1 MEEIRLWAE
10 SLMQSLGVSTTGAVY
25 VTDAILVALTLLL
38 SWIAFTVCHRLVVP
52 ITVKITEKTDM
63 KWDDVLLNEHT
74 LRKACLIV
82 PAIVV
87 WMFIPHIFFRSP
99 EIEEILERLTAIY
112 ITLTSTKL
120 ALEVVNSLKLLDV
133 DERSAHHQYLHTF
146 CGVLKIV
153 VWFLSVIV
161 IVSIVINRNPL
172 TLLAGLGA
180 TSAILMLVFKDTIS
194 GLVAGI
200 RLTSNEMLHKGDWIT
215 VEKAG
220 INGTVEEITLTTVK
234 VRNFDNTIMTI
245 TPQTLVD
252 DSFQNWKPMQEGD
265 GRRVMRRIYFDFRS
279 IRRLDEQTRQA
290 LISRGYFPAEELS
303 PSLSPEA
310 RPTCNEA
317 RPTCNEAT
325 VPGDFVARPS
335 SPAARPSSPAASPSS
350 PATSPAEVNLT
361 LFRRWADRFLSSHPL
376 VNPEMT
382 YMVRQLEATQKGL
395 PIEFYFFL
403 KQKEWKTYENQKD
416 EILEQI
422 YAAIPDF
429 GLRIYQLD
437 INNVPL

>member
-10 SLMQSLGVSTTGAVY
+10 SLMQSSGISTTGAVY
-25 VTDAILVALTLLL
+25 VTDAILVAVTLLL

-52 ITVKITEKTDM
+52 ITVKLTEKTDM

-161 IVSIVINRNPL
+161 IVAIIVNRNPL

-265 GRRVMRRIYFDFRS
+265 GRRVMRRVYLDFRS
-279 IRRLDEQTRQA
+279 IHLLDAQAKQA
-290 LISRGYFPAEELS
+290 LISRGYFPSICAQ
-303 PSLSPEA
+303 
-310 RPTCNEA
+310 
-317 RPTCNEAT
+317 AT

-335 SPAARPSSPAASPSS
+335 SPVARPSSPVAR
-350 PATSPAEVNLT
+350 PAEVNLT
-361 LFRRWADRFLSSHPL
+361 LFRRWADRFLATHPL
-376 VNPEMT
+376 VNPDMT
-382 YMVRQLEATQKGL
+382 YMVRQLEATPKGL

-403 KQKEWKTYENQKD
+403 KEKEWKSYENQKD

-422 YAAIPDF
+422 FAALPDF

-437 INNVPL
+437 VTNLPQ

>member
-10 SLMQSLGVSTTGAVY
+10 SLMQSSGVSTSGAVY
-25 VTDAILVALTLLL
+25 ITDAILVVLTLLL
-38 SWIAFTVCHRLVVP
+38 SWIAFTVCHRLLVP

-63 KWDDVLLNEHT
+63 KWDDVLFNEYT

-99 EIEEILERLTAIY
+99 EIEEILERITAIY

-120 ALEVVNSLKLLDV
+120 ALEVVNSIKLLDV

-200 RLTSNEMLHKGDWIT
+200 RLTSNDMLHKGDWIT
-215 VEKAG
+215 VDKAG
-220 INGTVEEITLTTVK
+220 VNGTVEEITLTTVK

-265 GRRVMRRIYFDFRS
+265 GRRVMRRVYIDVRS
-279 IRRLDEQTRQA
+279 IRRLDQETRQA
-290 LISRGYFPAEELS
+290 LISRAYFLTSEIPPTLS
-303 PSLSPEA
+303 P
-310 RPTCNEA
+310 EA

-325 VPGDFVARPS
+325 VPGDFV
-335 SPAARPSSPAASPSS
+335 ARPSSPAASPSS